1 LKKTLVIAH
10 RGASGYAP
18 ENTIVAFKKAIE
30 VGSDGIELDVHFSK
44 DRNLIVCHDERV
56 DRTTNGVGFIK
67 DLTLKELKKLDAG
80 SWYNKKYKGEKI
92 PILNE
97 VFELV
102 KDKNILIN
110 IEIKSGPIIYDG
122 IEKAIVEL
130 IEKYNIV
137 EKVIISSFNHYSLV
151 KIKKI
156 NNNVK
161 TGILYIAGLVEPWV
175 YAKRL
180 NAEAIHPFFYSVVP
194 EIVKGCKDNGIEIN
208 PFTVDESTHIKRMI
222 KLGVT
227 GLITNYP
234 DRAIEIINEV

>member
-1 LKKTLVIAH
+1 MKKTLVIAH